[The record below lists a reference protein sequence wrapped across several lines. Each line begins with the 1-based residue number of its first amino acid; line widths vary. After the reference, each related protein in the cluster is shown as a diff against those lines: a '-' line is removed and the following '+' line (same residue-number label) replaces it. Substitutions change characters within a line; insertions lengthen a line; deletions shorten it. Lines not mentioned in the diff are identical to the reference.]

1 MTLGSQ
7 LAVAISETALPAD
20 QCRACQRQGLPIL
33 PLRRALVPSALNEQ
47 TQPDL
52 QTNTQAGL
60 RTLRAG
66 YLYVLLDR
74 TIWQAYQ
81 VTPDGYLRQ
90 FNPYTPPAANETPL
104 SETCVSA
111 NHDAPA
117 SFLNID
123 TLEHSTAWLAFAS
136 DPWPTSVLDAYKRTE
151 PSALR
156 FHKLDLASARNA
168 PSSVGLAMT
177 VDNLQVDQQVYEYQQ
192 HPSDSFNSV
201 HGFYSR
207 ATRLTALQGFLRN
220 TIPRHELQQGV
231 LAIVLDDTIGLAQEH
246 NAQRAAWVQTRQAW
260 MEEPNRAYQQQTSQI
275 LLAIRAM
282 HPEWAQVQ
290 TGSFAPFTGDGPPV
304 FTDPEIERQRV
315 VEKKARDF
323 DRDLEQRYH
332 EPIRAQFQKE
342 YEQQLERYQGY
353 IDQCAQAYAAICR
366 SAHFCYIEQN
376 DYDGNHDASGQAY
389 SLTMALCLQGGI
401 TEAPLT
407 LDENHQDQAQ
417 SKETGPT
424 ALLWRDW
431 LSNPHSPIYRALLLR
446 DKHLLAGLLPS
457 FSVTGDHDW
466 NDSALLY
473 SALNKVLT
481 SDESKRYLRPQLK
494 EAMAQ
499 LLGSLNA
506 ASARLQPALGSGIE
520 RVVSRLNSA
529 SQLLYNGVH
538 LIELKVQ
545 MKLSEYYVLQSEHLR
560 KQQLKAAQTI
570 DRQWRAAK
578 NTLDTADQ
586 HARLAGKKVRPLIQS
601 GLLSL
606 AVLDPKL
613 AAQTI
618 TLTVWV
624 EAKATEL
631 RENLM
636 RDANRGLDQLGKS
649 AHAALIDV
657 AVGIGT
663 LDPQARK
670 ALQGIKVTSQQAAKW
685 VRGGFAGLH
694 GAVGNSAMLL
704 AVGGLYL
711 LGDSLKKN
719 IKAAEEAIGDKSL
732 EARLALYGT
741 SLGLL
746 GGGVELVG
754 IALEGGAKRVQKVG
768 GLSPQG
774 VSAASKA
781 ATAGQILARAGA
793 TIAAVV
799 GFYDATRAGVATKR
813 ARNGGDKPAAL
824 AYSVATVLS
833 SVGAVLSVWAA
844 ASVTSTLL
852 GPLGIAIL
860 LGLTGYG
867 FYKWAEGEESTPLER
882 WARRCY
888 FGVANETFKIHWDTP
903 DQAHTALAELNA
915 ATSGIEAAV
924 SFRERMAGMNSPHF
938 GGPLGSVGTR
948 VVEQLLE
955 YRIVLP
961 LYDENRSAYRWS
973 LTVHRHADGTPGYY
987 TGGEVIAEGDL
998 NPPSI
1003 PTPASERR
1011 ATSAAPTLPK
1021 KPDYRADTTTPQT
1034 HTRTAK
1040 LMNGRA
1046 IHAKEI
1052 RGTIVLLPDTRRH
1065 NIEGAT
1071 LSLTYWPDRD
1081 VSDGY
1086 AEVILMDFS

>member
-315 VEKKARDF
+315 VEKKARDY

-424 ALLWRDW
+424 ALLWHDW

-520 RVVSRLNSA
+520 RVVSRLNCA

-578 NTLDTADQ
+578 TTLDTADQ

-768 GLSPQG
+768 GLSPKG
-774 VSAASKA
+774 VSTAKTVT
-781 ATAGQILARAGA
+781 TAGQILARAGA

-799 GFYDATRAGVATKR
+799 GFYDATRAGVAVNRTWK
-813 ARNGGDKPAAL
+813 NGDRSAVAIYAL
-824 AYSVATVLS
+824 SMLFST
-833 SVGAVLSVWAA
+833 VGAGAGMLVA
-844 ASVTSTLL
+844 VTGATALM
-852 GPLGIAIL
+852 GPLGISIALGIL
-860 LGLTGYG
+860 TYWVMR
-867 FYKWAEGEESTPLER
+867 WAEGEESTPFER
-882 WARRCY
+882 WAKRCY
-888 FGVANETFKIHWDTP
+888 FGQANEEPKVHWSTAE
-903 DQAHTALAELNA
+903 QAHIALAELNA
-915 ATSGIEAAV
+915 ITLGMEAGV
-924 SFRERMAGMNSPHF
+924 NFRRRMAGMSSPHF
-938 GGPLGSVGTR
+938 GGPLGGVGAN
-948 VVEQLLE
+948 VVEHLLE

-961 LYDENRSAYRWS
+961 YYDENRSAYRWS
-973 LTVHRHADGTPGYY
+973 LTVHRHGDGTYQHY
-987 TGGEVIAEGDL
+987 TSGELLVTGNL
-998 NPPSI
+998 SSPPI
-1003 PTPASERR
+1003 TPTASERL
-1011 ATSAAPTLPK
+1011 AALTPPALPK
-1021 KPDYRADTTTPQT
+1021 NPDYRADSITPTIKIKTIKLANNRTTQL
-1034 HTRTAK
+1034 K
-1040 LMNGRA
+1040 K
-1046 IHAKEI
+1046 IK
-1052 RGTIVLLPDTRRH
+1052 GTIVLLPDSRRH

-1081 VSDGY
+1081 VPDGY
-1086 AEVILMDFS
+1086 AEVILIENP